1 MQTLKMKKVREN
13 AIIPK
18 RATAGSAGLDLCAC
32 IDEPLTVKAGERA
45 VIPSGIAIALENSEV
60 VALVFARSGLA
71 IKHGI
76 SLSNSVGVIDS
87 DYRGEICVGIINTSR
102 EDYTVN
108 PGERIA
114 QLVLT
119 PVIPAEPVEVESL
132 DETERGAGGFG
143 STGTTDNISD
153 FCADECCALS
163 GLNMLEFNYLIN
175 ISVHFKS
182 HTVTKIA
189 GCYHK
194 YYLQKFLS
202 Y

>member
-1 MQTLKMKKVREN
+1 MKKVREN

-45 VIPSGIAIALENSEV
+45 VIPSGIAIALESNEV

-102 EDYTVN
+102 DDYTVN

-143 STGTTDNISD
+143 STGRN
-153 FCADECCALS
+153 
-163 GLNMLEFNYLIN
+163 
-175 ISVHFKS
+175 
-182 HTVTKIA
+182 
-189 GCYHK
+189 
-194 YYLQKFLS
+194 
-202 Y
+202 

>member
-45 VIPSGIAIALENSEV
+45 VIPSGIAIALESSEV

-143 STGTTDNISD
+143 STGR
-153 FCADECCALS
+153 
-163 GLNMLEFNYLIN
+163 
-175 ISVHFKS
+175 
-182 HTVTKIA
+182 
-189 GCYHK
+189 
-194 YYLQKFLS
+194 
-202 Y
+202 

>member
-1 MQTLKMKKVREN
+1 MKKVREN

-18 RATAGSAGLDLCAC
+18 RATAGSAGFDLCAC

-45 VIPSGIAIALENSEV
+45 VIPSGIAIALESNEV

-119 PVIPAEPVEVESL
+119 PVIPAEPVKVESL

-143 STGTTDNISD
+143 STGR
-153 FCADECCALS
+153 
-163 GLNMLEFNYLIN
+163 
-175 ISVHFKS
+175 
-182 HTVTKIA
+182 
-189 GCYHK
+189 
-194 YYLQKFLS
+194 Q
-202 Y
+202 

>member
-45 VIPSGIAIALENSEV
+45 VIPSGIAIALESSEV

-119 PVIPAEPVEVESL
+119 PVIPAKPVEVESL

-143 STGTTDNISD
+143 STGRN
-153 FCADECCALS
+153 
-163 GLNMLEFNYLIN
+163 
-175 ISVHFKS
+175 
-182 HTVTKIA
+182 
-189 GCYHK
+189 
-194 YYLQKFLS
+194 
-202 Y
+202 

>member
-1 MQTLKMKKVREN
+1 MKKVREN

-18 RATAGSAGLDLCAC
+18 RATVGSAGLDLCAC

-45 VIPSGIAIALENSEV
+45 VIPSGIAIALESSEV

-143 STGTTDNISD
+143 STGRN
-153 FCADECCALS
+153 
-163 GLNMLEFNYLIN
+163 
-175 ISVHFKS
+175 
-182 HTVTKIA
+182 
-189 GCYHK
+189 
-194 YYLQKFLS
+194 
-202 Y
+202 